1 MPLALTKVSTP
12 YPWWKLQF
20 DGSAWVDYV
29 RPNGNVELWA
39 VTYYSSGW
47 SEWLLS
53 CTFNK
58 IVIYIYIY
66 LIFYSFTYIVWVPS
80 KLVVDVNTG
89 FVYPL

>member
-1 MPLALTKVSTP
+1 MPLALTKVDTP

-53 CTFNK
+53 CTFNI
-58 IVIYIYIY
+58 IVIYIFI
-66 LIFYSFTYIVWVPS
+66 YIVWVPA

>member
-1 MPLALTKVSTP
+1 M
-12 YPWWKLQF
+12 
-20 DGSAWVDYV
+20 

-53 CTFNK
+53 CTFNI
-58 IVIYIYIY
+58 IVIYIFI
-66 LIFYSFTYIVWVPS
+66 YIVWVPA

>member
-20 DGSAWVDYV
+20 DGCAWVDYV
-29 RPNGNVELWA
+29 RPDGNVELWA

-53 CTFNK
+53 CTFNI

-66 LIFYSFTYIVWVPS
+66 IVWVPA